1 MCDLEDFHKFL
12 REFDIQ
18 VVKDVD
24 LGASP
29 FGTDVFSISNS
40 KSTATEQIKNK
51 GIPGYNINIS
61 MRQLTR
67 LLKILKS
74 KGYLHDDDYEIRM
87 QEEDLI
93 LNNPDLK
100 DLHNQYK
107 TLLYML
113 CNQEYKE

>member
-29 FGTDVFSISNS
+29 FRIDMFGNSNL
-40 KSTATEQIKNK
+40 TATEQIRNK

-61 MRQLTR
+61 TRQLTR
-67 LLKILKS
+67 LLRVLKS

-113 CNQEYKE
+113 CGQEYKE